1 MHLSLKKRDMNGL
14 KQAWFN
20 SGLIMEEIVNQN
32 IKDSLIEHFN
42 NNLPFI
48 GKVDSKRISKLRE
61 DAIESFKENGFPTVK
76 LEKWKNTDL
85 TSVLD
90 RSYLYPVNPQAQ
102 YAKTDELFRCEVP
115 GFDTLSVT
123 VLNGWFVNGG
133 MPLTKY
139 SNGMIVGSLRAAFN
153 EFPELI
159 EKHYGKY
166 ADFKT
171 HGLTALNSA
180 LAMDGIFIYVPDN
193 VVAEKPLQMVSVIN
207 MDEDCMIQLRNLII
221 LGKNAEL
228 TLVQCDDSIDD
239 HRSFIN
245 TVSEFYI
252 GENAKL
258 DHYKLQNINDHTTL
272 INSSW
277 FEVEHFA
284 DLSTNGISLNG
295 GFIRNESYA
304 HLAGSGANADILGLY
319 LMDRNQHI
327 DNQVFVDHASPDC
340 TSNERFKGILDDHAS
355 GVFNGHILVRRD
367 AQRTNAY
374 QNNRNILI
382 SDKAVIDTKP
392 FLEIYADDVKCSHG
406 AAVGQLDAESM
417 FYLRSRG
424 ISFENAR
431 MLLMYAFA
439 AEIVNKISIEQL
451 RNRIDDLVKKRLR
464 GELSICDQCVLHC
477 NAQEQKI
484 AFKIDMSRI

>member
-1 MHLSLKKRDMNGL
+1 MEDNLLKIKEQFLNYYRMHHTSVSVHDTGRIKNMR
-14 KQAWFN
+14 QEAFRFF
-20 SGLIMEEIVNQN
+20 EE
-32 IKDSLIEHFN
+32 H
-42 NNLPFI
+42 
-48 GKVDSKRISKLRE
+48 
-61 DAIESFKENGFPTVK
+61 GFPDTK
-76 LEKWKNTDL
+76 QEKWRNTDL
-85 TSVLD
+85 RIPLEHSYAIPFSEEAPLITSD
-90 RSYLYPVNPQAQ
+90 
-102 YAKTDELFRCEVP
+102 KLFKCEVP

-123 VLNGWFVNGG
+123 VLNGWFAGNNE
-133 MPLTKY
+133 PLTKY
-139 SNGMIVGSLRAAFN
+139 DNGMIVGSLRAAFT
-153 EFPELI
+153 EYPALI
-159 EKHYGKY
+159 EQHYGRY
-166 ADFKT
+166 ADYKA
-171 HGLTALNSA
+171 HGLAALNTALS
-180 LAMDGIFIYVPDN
+180 LDGVFIYVPDN

-207 MDEDCMIQLRNLII
+207 LQDDAMIHIRNLVI
-221 LGKNAEL
+221 LGKNSAL

-245 TVSEFYI
+245 TVSEFHLS
-252 GENAKL
+252 ENARL
-258 DHYKLQNINDHTTL
+258 DHYKLQNKNDRSALMNH
-272 INSSW
+272 SW
-277 FEVEHFA
+277 FQLEKSA
-284 DLSTNGISLNG
+284 NLSSIGISLNG

-304 HLAGSGANADILGLY
+304 ALLGNGAHADLLGLY

-327 DNQVFVDHASPDC
+327 DNQVFVDHAVADC
-340 TSNERFKGILDDHAS
+340 TSNEMFKGILDDHAS

-374 QNNRNILI
+374 QNNKNILI

-406 AAVGQLDAESM
+406 ATVGQLDDNAL

-439 AEIVNKISIEQL
+439 AEIVNKISIESL
-451 RNRIDDLVKKRLR
+451 RSRIDDLVKKRLR

-477 NAQEQKI
+477 NAQEQRK